1 MSDEPRSDE
10 ARDNFNFLSA
20 EYAQAL
26 QALTAIE
33 NQASTLLL
41 LGGSDDLRT
50 FVDQFIDMA
59 SRTKT
64 IAEETEET
72 HFVEWFAELIR
83 RAEALRTDIVTQ

>member
-1 MSDEPRSDE
+1 MSEQRSDE
-10 ARDNFNFLSA
+10 ARENFHFLSN

-59 SRTKT
+59 SRTRA
-64 IAEETEET
+64 IAEETGET
-72 HFVEWFAELIR
+72 HFVEWFGELIR
-83 RAEALRTDIVTQ
+83 RAEALRTDIVPQ